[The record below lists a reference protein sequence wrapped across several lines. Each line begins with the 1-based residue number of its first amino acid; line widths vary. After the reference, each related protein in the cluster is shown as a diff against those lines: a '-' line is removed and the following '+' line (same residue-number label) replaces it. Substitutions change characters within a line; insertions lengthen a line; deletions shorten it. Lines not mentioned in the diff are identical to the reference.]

1 MQIDTHY
8 RFKGMHAVQKQH
20 PFAEIEAKMLLLV
33 GKYINVP
40 KVYDYDQNSIIIE
53 YIADNC
59 TLDEQKAAQS
69 ITHLHSQHA
78 QKYGL
83 DFNTTIGPFLQPN
96 VQSNSWIEFYATQ
109 RVLYMAQKALD
120 EGSLSKTHYAR
131 LEKLCQK
138 LPSLIPDSPKA
149 SLLHGDIWGGNVLC
163 RNGELYLIDPAL
175 YYGHNEV
182 ELAFIM
188 MFNTFG
194 KRFFDAY
201 NEIIPIEREFFEYRY
216 AIYQIYPY
224 LVHVR
229 IYGGSYLNALER
241 ILVRFV

>member
-1 MQIDTHY
+1 MPIDTRY
-8 RFKGMHAVQKQH
+8 SFKGMHAVQKRH
-20 PFAEIEAKMLLLV
+20 PFAEIEAQMLLLL
-33 GKYINVP
+33 GKYVNTP

-59 TLDEQKAAQS
+59 LLDEQKAASS
-69 ITHLHSQHA
+69 IAYLHSQYA
-78 QKYGL
+78 SKYGL
-83 DFNTTIGPFLQPN
+83 EFDTTIGPFLQPN
-96 VQSNSWIEFYATQ
+96 TQSSSWVEFYTTQ

-120 EGSLSKTHYAR
+120 EGSLSKTHYAK

-138 LPSLIPDSPKA
+138 LPSLIPDTPDA

-163 RNGELYLIDPAL
+163 HNGELYLIDPAL

-188 MFNTFG
+188 MFSTFS

-201 NEIIPIEREFFEYRY
+201 NEIIPIEREFFKYRY

-229 IYGGSYLNALER
+229 IYGKSYLSALER
-241 ILVRFV
+241 ILARFV